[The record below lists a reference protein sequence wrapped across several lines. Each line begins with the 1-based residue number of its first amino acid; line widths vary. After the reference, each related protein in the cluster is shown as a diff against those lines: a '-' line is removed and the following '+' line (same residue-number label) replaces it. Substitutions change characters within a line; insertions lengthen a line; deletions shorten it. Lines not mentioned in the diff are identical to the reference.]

1 MGQQRRYTAAGHPG
15 RCQGVLDRKGTHTP
29 LCRIWQASAPCT
41 ARLGAGTAP
50 AAPWRKDVF
59 LPRGLPGAGSAS
71 CFEAPKRIEQGAL
84 CGFRAAA
91 DGVAA
96 RVRPAAG
103 PRSGRGRHGFLRFFL
118 RAASVAASEVVHVT
132 LPPALPRGGRPAARL
147 AHSAGLCARGFRFR
161 GVGRQK
167 RHPSGPGRG
176 HVRAHVLRLR
186 AVCVCK
192 HVGRGRGR
200 AVHHRRRGHH
210 QPALSAPV
218 GSAGP
223 LVRGVDARRA
233 AAPGVRRYGRKLRR
247 ARDGLSERLGAQP
260 DHALHLQPPY
270 PAGLGGRQR
279 FGGLLR
285 RTGQRRE
292 TPGPG
297 LRAHGHVSGP
307 AGAPVRRPAARAGGL
322 VYPGAFRCPARP
334 GHEPVEHCP
343 GHGGGG
349 QPGHGAFVPAGRQ
362 TARRRAVVT
371 EGEEARP

>member
-1 MGQQRRYTAAGHPG
+1 MGQQRAVHRRRAPRAAARVCLIERERIHHCAASGKPPHPAQRALG
-15 RCQGVLDRKGTHTP
+15 REP
-29 LCRIWQASAPCT
+29 P
-41 ARLGAGTAP
+41 P

-200 AVHHRRRGHH
+200 AVISSSMGWRVSPSHAEKMSRI
-210 QPALSAPV
+210 SASP
-218 GSAGP
+218 
-223 LVRGVDARRA
+223 
-233 AAPGVRRYGRKLRR
+233 
-247 ARDGLSERLGAQP
+247 
-260 DHALHLQPPY
+260 
-270 PAGLGGRQR
+270 
-279 FGGLLR
+279 
-285 RTGQRRE
+285 
-292 TPGPG
+292 
-297 LRAHGHVSGP
+297 
-307 AGAPVRRPAARAGGL
+307 
-322 VYPGAFRCPARP
+322 
-334 GHEPVEHCP
+334 
-343 GHGGGG
+343 
-349 QPGHGAFVPAGRQ
+349 
-362 TARRRAVVT
+362 
-371 EGEEARP
+371 